1 MIQSQHH
8 YNRYTQFIGS
18 LRGQSV
24 DGYAEVH
31 HIVPRSLG
39 GSDDADNLIRLTARQ
54 HYVAHWMLSRAL
66 GGSAARA
73 FFMMSNFGRY
83 GQVNSTTYAIARQEY
98 AELAAVQM
106 KGRTMRP
113 VSEETRKKQSQAKLG
128 KKLTPEHIEK
138 VRQTRIGVKLS
149 DQWKANVSA
158 AKRGRGN
165 GRLGCAMS
173 EQTKQRIGDAQRGAL
188 NHMTGRKH
196 SPETREKMRI
206 AHMKRKQDQEYQRWL
221 AAGNQPIP
229 ASAGEGNTPTPADQP
244 TE

>member
-1 MIQSQHH
+1 MSSPQL
-8 YNRYTQFIGS
+8 NRYHKFIDR
-18 LRGQSV
+18 LRNQVV
-24 DGYAEVH
+24 DGYCEKH
-31 HIVPRSLG
+31 HILPRSLG
-39 GSDDADNLIRLTARQ
+39 GSDDPSNIICLTVRQ
-54 HYVAHWMLSRAL
+54 HYIAHWMLWKAY
-66 GGSAARA
+66 GGSMAVA
-73 FFMMSNFGRY
+73 FDYMSGIKRY
-83 GQVNSTTYAIARQEY
+83 GSR
-98 AELAAVQM
+98 LPS
-106 KGRTMRP
+106 RTVEALKDDVSKRISERP

-221 AAGNQPIP
+221 A
-229 ASAGEGNTPTPADQP
+229 EGNTPEPADTPA
-244 TE
+244 E

>member
-1 MIQSQHH
+1 MSSLQL
-8 YNRYTQFIGS
+8 NRYHKFIDR
-18 LRGQSV
+18 LRNQVV
-24 DGYAEVH
+24 DGYCEKH
-31 HIVPRSLG
+31 HILPRSLG
-39 GSDDADNLIRLTARQ
+39 GSDDPSNIICLTVRQ
-54 HYVAHWMLSRAL
+54 HYIAHWMLWKAY
-66 GGSAARA
+66 GGAMAVA
-73 FFMMSNFGRY
+73 FDYMSGIKRY
-83 GQVNSTTYAIARQEY
+83 GSR
-98 AELAAVQM
+98 LPS
-106 KGRTMRP
+106 RTVEALKADVSKRISERP

-206 AHMKRKQDQEYQRWL
+206 AHMKRKQVQEYQRWL
-221 AAGNQPIP
+221 EAGNQPL
-229 ASAGEGNTPTPADQP
+229 PADTP
-244 TE
+244 EE